1 MIESSAR
8 AFERVYMQ
16 NVDAE
21 GLEGTGR
28 VWEPS
33 VDERSTGCSSEES
46 RTGRSSTAEAEDT
59 SLTLL
64 LVSSLQLH
72 PYTVQSSCPCV
83 CKLHPTRKKEPC
95 KSRLSLISAAG
106 KD

>member
-8 AFERVYMQ
+8 ACKRVYMQ
-16 NVDAE
+16 NIDAE
-21 GLEGTGR
+21 GLEGR
-28 VWEPS
+28 VWEPV

-59 SLTLL
+59 SLILL

-72 PYTVQSSCPCV
+72 PYTVQSPHPCI
-83 CKLHPTRKKEPC
+83 CKVHLIGKKGT
-95 KSRLSLISAAG
+95 L
-106 KD
+106 

>member
-1 MIESSAR
+1 
-8 AFERVYMQ
+8 MQ
-16 NVDAE
+16 NIDAE

-46 RTGRSSTAEAEDT
+46 RTGRSSTAEAEHT

-64 LVSSLQLH
+64 LVSSLYIHTQF
-72 PYTVQSSCPCV
+72 S
-83 CKLHPTRKKEPC
+83 HPTLALASFIPKEKLP
-95 KSRLSLISAAG
+95 L
-106 KD
+106 

>member
-1 MIESSAR
+1 
-8 AFERVYMQ
+8 MQ
-16 NVDAE
+16 NIDAE

-33 VDERSTGCSSEES
+33 VDERSTGCSSEER

-64 LVSSLQLH
+64 LVSSL
-72 PYTVQSSCPCV
+72 
-83 CKLHPTRKKEPC
+83 
-95 KSRLSLISAAG
+95 
-106 KD
+106 

>member
-1 MIESSAR
+1 
-8 AFERVYMQ
+8 MQ

-46 RTGRSSTAEAEDT
+46 RTGRSSAAEAEHT
-59 SLTLL
+59 SLALL
-64 LVSSLQLH
+64 LLSSL
-72 PYTVQSSCPCV
+72 
-83 CKLHPTRKKEPC
+83 
-95 KSRLSLISAAG
+95 
-106 KD
+106 